1 MKNWFSVLIL
11 AALLTLIS
19 ACAAKTG
26 QSQPAGPITTQAA
39 QQSSLKQPWEQ
50 EWDKTVAAAKKEGQ
64 VVVVG
69 PPGEDV
75 RRNLVGE
82 FVKDFP
88 GIEVDY
94 SGMPGAA
101 VVPKVKAERRAGLYT
116 VDVHIGGT
124 TSIITGLKDIAQ
136 PVEPLLILPEVKDVK
151 NWADGKH
158 EWADSEK
165 KFVLMFVG
173 YQRLAAI
180 YNPLLIDPK
189 RMQDMSYWDLTKPE
203 FKGKIIM
210 SDPRIA
216 GPGQSFALFLYLHP
230 QLGPDFYK
238 AFAKN
243 DVVFSR
249 DHRQLVEWVSTGK
262 NSIGL
267 AVDELTLAGLKK
279 AGIQNVSNQSRLKEG
294 TYLTAGFGSLMVP
307 DNVPHPNAT
316 RVYLNWFLSKKGQ
329 TAWVAGAGT
338 PTRRLDVPVNMLD
351 PDYILVPG
359 VTYVHS
365 SKEDV
370 VQHREKLRDF
380 LLDLLGR

>member
-1 MKNWFSVLIL
+1 MKNWSIFLFLLVLII
-11 AALLTLIS
+11 AIS
-19 ACAAKTG
+19 ACTAETR
-26 QSQPAGPITTQAA
+26 QSQPAGPVTTQAT
-39 QQSSLKQPWEQ
+39 QQSSFKQPWEQ
-50 EWDKTVAAAKKEGQ
+50 EWDKIVSAAKKEGQ

-151 NWADGKH
+151 NWADSKH
-158 EWADSEK
+158 EWADSEG

-180 YNPLLIDPK
+180 YNPQLVEPK
-189 RMQDMSYWDLTKPE
+189 RMQEMSYWDLTKPE

-216 GPGQSFALFLYLHP
+216 GPGQSFALFLFLHP

-249 DHRQLVEWVSTGK
+249 DHRQVVEWVSTGK

-279 AGIQNVSNQSRLKEG
+279 AGIQNVRNQSRLKEG

-307 DNVPHPNAT
+307 DNVPHPNAA